1 MCQAKPGFRCSAH
14 TKNEIA
20 SLRDEMKDI
29 SEKAQNLPHRIEANV
44 EMKDYVI
51 AKQKYDKAVLD
62 YYGTNKGAMALDDKC
77 ERAETRLRN
86 LQKEKREGGNVDY
99 NDVYKANEEYR
110 KLKVLREKADE
121 NHNYTEMAQAIK
133 NGEPVTDFTRS
144 ADALKSSRIDHDTAM
159 KVLNSSQN
167 RVHMNM
173 GRLTLAQN
181 TGITPKTLNYLADT
195 YDPQGKAGTDYEG
208 EFLAS
213 NPRLD
218 ADAQMK
224 ILKKA
229 KGLGRVKEKMAINPN
244 LSTKA
249 KKALLDDSEYRYAS
263 NISRHTQS
271 NSAPILKRLSN
282 VKSASAGNLISVA
295 HSKNVN
301 APTLHNIAVRAVT
314 EKKEGWAVPKDT
326 PAFTES
332 DKKEM
337 FQSILQSDKVSPKT
351 VEYIKQNTQNEKVLE
366 LANKR
371 SQ

>member
-29 SEKAQNLPHRIEANV
+29 SEKVQNIPHRVEMNV

-62 YYGTNKGAMALDDKC
+62 YYGTNKGKMAIDDKL
-77 ERAETRLRN
+77 ERSETRLKN

-121 NHNYTEMAQAIK
+121 NHNYTQMAQAIK
-133 NGEPVTDFTRS
+133 DGEPVTDFTHS
-144 ADALKSSRIDHDTAM
+144 ANALKSSRIDHDTAM
-159 KVLNSSQN
+159 KVLSSSQN

-208 EFLAS
+208 EYLAS

-229 KGLGRVKEKMAINPN
+229 KGMSKVEAKMSINPN

-249 KKALLDDSEYRYAS
+249 KKALLDESEYKYAS

-271 NSAPILKRLSN
+271 NSAPILKRIAHYEN
-282 VKSASAGNLISVA
+282 ASMGTLNTVI

-301 APTLHNIAVRAVT
+301 APTLHHIAVRAVT
-314 EKKEGWAVPKDT
+314 DQSNGWARQNKLVFEKHEKD
-326 PAFTES
+326 
-332 DKKEM
+332 EM
-337 FQSILQSDKVSPKT
+337 FGNILRNEKASPET
-351 VEYIKQNTQNEKVLE
+351 VEYIKKNTDNQEVLE

-371 SQ
+371 SI